1 MYLNKSEGWR
11 IVWSYG
17 PYEKNLFQKFSKFG
31 PAQDGCHRPLPHFY
45 AEKPPC
51 ITQATSLGRIAGG
64 ACIAV
69 PAAKTLVFPR
79 CSCTEIDLKK
89 LKAQPSLFLSC
100 NSRQMWKTD
109 AWPPLIVSFSLFDIR
124 CASAN
129 SSLWHSNA
137 SSDYPSISIVNA
149 ALFPSE

>member
-1 MYLNKSEGWR
+1 MHYSGYVFSVESLAARASSFPLQKR
-11 IVWSYG
+11 
-17 PYEKNLFQKFSKFG
+17 LFF
-31 PAQDGCHRPLPHFY
+31 HV
-45 AEKPPC
+45 
-51 ITQATSLGRIAGG
+51 
-64 ACIAV
+64 AV
-69 PAAKTLVFPR
+69 AA
-79 CSCTEIDLKK
+79 EIDLKK